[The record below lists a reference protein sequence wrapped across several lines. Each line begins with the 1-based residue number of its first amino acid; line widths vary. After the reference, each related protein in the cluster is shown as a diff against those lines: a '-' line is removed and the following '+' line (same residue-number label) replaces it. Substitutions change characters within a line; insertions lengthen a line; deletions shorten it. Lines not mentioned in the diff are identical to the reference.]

1 HGNTLAMGT
10 IPKSFGLEAATQG
23 SLDGKGQC
31 RKICTDTDPTRW
43 AIFLANPGHSPILVG
58 FKT

>member
-1 HGNTLAMGT
+1 MGT

-31 RKICTDTDPTRW
+31 RKICTDTETGGILFFVDRWSGCAPTIG
-43 AIFLANPGHSPILVG
+43 IFEFSRGE
-58 FKT
+58 

>member
-1 HGNTLAMGT
+1 MGT

-31 RKICTDTDPTRW
+31 RKICTDTPGQIMV
-43 AIFLANPGHSPILVG
+43 IFLDAQMADIV
-58 FKT
+58 